1 MPHPSCW
8 PRWCWPQEME
18 AAVGRKELRTEA
30 LEGQVSGLRAAVQRL
45 QEGNG
50 NERART
56 AQVQADLEVR
66 SERARA

>member
-1 MPHPSCW
+1 
-8 PRWCWPQEME
+8 ME

>member
-1 MPHPSCW
+1 MSRCHPDADAAPVVLCV
-8 PRWCWPQEME
+8 PQEME

-45 QEGNG
+45 REGNG

-56 AQVQADLEVR
+56 AQVQADLEV
-66 SERARA
+66 S